1 MNELVGDRVQ
11 TDQQNEQDEKER
23 HPWAKPASGKTSFEQ
38 PPSSD
43 HAATVARQAV
53 VVHPRPTYEDPGQVG
68 DDNCARWCW
77 QNE

>member
-38 PPSSD
+38 PPSSN
-43 HAATVARQAV
+43 HGATVARQAPA
-53 VVHPRPTYEDPGQVG
+53 VHPWRESRRAHSPVPQYSL
-68 DDNCARWCW
+68 A
-77 QNE
+77 